1 VPLILRD
8 TQLTDSG
15 LTHAVVA
22 FDARYKRVVSL
33 LVSAWEASKAK
44 ELYDLATP
52 AAPVRSVAAIEHLR
66 GRRVREM
73 CCPDQGEK
81 PEVKTIILEDNA
93 VALRAAELWARR
105 TESNVRSGTWTW

>member
-1 VPLILRD
+1 M
-8 TQLTDSG
+8 
-15 LTHAVVA
+15 VA

-52 AAPVRSVAAIEHLR
+52 AAPVRSVAAIEHVR

-73 CCPDQGEK
+73 FCPDQVEK

-93 VALRAAELWARR
+93 VAIRAAELWARR
-105 TESNVRSGTWTW
+105 KESNVRSGTWTW